1 MWKKLTII
9 ITGYLML
16 YSCKP
21 SNRSNEAIYLN
32 NQAIKHIETNSDSA
46 IYYFD
51 KAIAQDPNY
60 LLSYQNKANLLIKIK
75 DYESALKVVDQ
86 LSKKMESSDIYQMK
100 GILYDLNQDS
110 SAATANYLKAITKID
125 NEVKRINDFAKYKK
139 LYDKGTLYLLLN
151 RTGVGIDLIKKY
163 SKKANI
169 ADSRKDSLVQFSTNK
184 DQLIH
189 ILIRP

>member
-110 SAATANYLKAITKID
+110 SAATANYLKAITQID

>member
-1 MWKKLTII
+1 
-9 ITGYLML
+9 
-16 YSCKP
+16 
-21 SNRSNEAIYLN
+21 
-32 NQAIKHIETNSDSA
+32 
-46 IYYFD
+46 
-51 KAIAQDPNY
+51 
-60 LLSYQNKANLLIKIK
+60 
-75 DYESALKVVDQ
+75 
-86 LSKKMESSDIYQMK
+86 MK

-110 SAATANYLKAITKID
+110 SAATANYLKAITQID

>member
-51 KAIAQDPNY
+51 KVIAQDPNY

-110 SAATANYLKAITKID
+110 SAATANYLKAITQID

>member
-32 NQAIKHIETNSDSA
+32 NQAIKHIETNLDSA

-110 SAATANYLKAITKID
+110 SAATANYLKAITQID